1 MKYCVERIY
10 AAQTNTLGN
19 RNSKRKG
26 GTKNY
31 TGNTANDDVELGHVT
46 SLRPDIYIYIY
57 IYIPAL
63 IHCRAY
69 SEPSMERVAQTERAR
84 KDKRTDP

>member
-57 IYIPAL
+57 IYTRPDTLPGIQRAL
-63 IHCRAY
+63 NGESRPNRE
-69 SEPSMERVAQTERAR
+69 SE
-84 KDKRTDP
+84 KG